1 MKKVYVILAIFLLA
15 LFLLWIGKSRFLNG
29 QKVTTKKTIQSTV
42 ETQTK
47 KAGAKQTTPV
57 RVAPTTKGTKPKK

>member
-15 LFLLWIGKSRFLNG
+15 LFLLWIGKSCFLNG
-29 QKVTTKKTIQSTV
+29 QKVMTKKTIQSTV

-47 KAGAKQTTPV
+47 KS
-57 RVAPTTKGTKPKK
+57 GTKPAVPVPATKGAKIKK